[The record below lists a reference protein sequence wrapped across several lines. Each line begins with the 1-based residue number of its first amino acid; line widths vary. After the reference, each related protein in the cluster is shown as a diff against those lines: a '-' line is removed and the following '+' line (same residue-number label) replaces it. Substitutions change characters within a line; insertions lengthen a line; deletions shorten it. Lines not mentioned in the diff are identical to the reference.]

1 MRSNRQPQRVERR
14 CRRWGSV
21 VCRNQRWFWSSGG
34 VNNSLEPRGNAN
46 SCVELCEGAREGARS
61 RGRVGVGFGSGGGY
75 GADVGLRGRV
85 GDSVGKGGGAGDCV
99 DSCGGAGKSAG
110 SSGGVDDGVDSCRRA
125 GNDAVSCEG
134 VDGEFEL
141 RGGIGDDVEWCGGVG
156 DGVEPCDCGGDG
168 DQACRRVGDCNDAR
182 RRGDLVTTRRR
193 AGDWSQTAGLDLLHA
208 DMRQPAPTQ
217 ELLWPGC
224 VSRADSEE
232 ADSGLQPVAVPRADS
247 DSDRAS
253 SDPQRDNLSRQWHSA
268 CRHLT
273 ASYPW
278 CTVTDSDRSH
288 PDLDSRWADS
298 DLQPA
303 SPESRRP
310 GLDNLRD
317 GVVLQLVCLKYH
329 KSVPGSPSSSH
340 PSQKARAFMAHMLG
354 DGPSLC
360 GPVLFSTANRTALFL
375 ICFWQLFQL
384 LCWFF
389 HYFPSHLSPRIAPSP
404 SEDRN
409 RERRRIRTEKI
420 KTAQCWNKL
429 QLLLLGVIAI
439 QAQHSLL
446 GDTIPRLIFLIFTM
460 PVRKSFFS
468 NNGGD
473 NRPQAQASSGQRT
486 AAAGRGHN
494 TLNARDYGP
503 GPSSRTPAPRLP
515 AIHAVLLLI
524 CLWRLLQ
531 FLRWLLLDFLSRRSL
546 RVAPSPT
553 EDGRRVRRH
562 TRTKIS
568 DLAGVSTVSMGSIT
582 CARNS
587 HPSSG
592 NTQVSSSCE
601 MMTSIQRRLRETS
614 VSKYSAVPRYHR
626 PSGPG
631 SPARQGAWNA

>member
-1 MRSNRQPQRVERR
+1 MGECAGDCAESRR
-14 CRRWGSV
+14 GADDGAESGEETGVGIGS
-21 VCRNQRWFWSSGG
+21 
-34 VNNSLEPRGNAN
+34 
-46 SCVELCEGAREGARS
+46 CEGAGDGAEPYGGIDKGAEVRGGINEGVES
-61 RGRVGVGFGSGGGY
+61 RRGAGEGVASCGGASRVAKSCEGSGAGVGSC
-75 GADVGLRGRV
+75 GRV
-85 GDSVGKGGGAGDCV
+85 GDVVESY
-99 DSCGGAGKSAG
+99 
-110 SSGGVDDGVDSCRRA
+110 GGVDDGVVSRGEMGNKVDDSLESSGGAGNVVSPCGVDGGVESCRRA
-125 GNDAVSCEG
+125 GHDAVSCGG

-141 RGGIGDDVEWCGGVG
+141 RGGIGDDVELCGGVG
-156 DGVEPCDCGGDG
+156 DGVESCDCGGDG
-168 DQACRRVGDCNDAR
+168 DKACRRVGDCNDAR
-182 RRGDLVTTRRR
+182 RRGDLVTTCRR
-193 AGDWSQTAGLDLLHA
+193 AGDWSLAAGLDLLHA
-208 DMRQPAPTQ
+208 DMNQPAPIP
-217 ELLWPGC
+217 ELLWAGC
-224 VSRADSEE
+224 DSRADSEE
-232 ADSGLQPVAVPRADS
+232 ADSGLQRVAVPRADS
-247 DSDRAS
+247 DSDRAG

-268 CRHLT
+268 CRQLT
-273 ASYPW
+273 ASYQW

-288 PDLDSRWADS
+288 PDLDSKWADS

-303 SPESRRP
+303 SHESRRP
-310 GLDNLRD
+310 GLDNLRY
-317 GVVLQLVCLKYH
+317 GVVLQWVCLTYH
-329 KSVPGSPSSSH
+329 KSVPGPPSSSH
-340 PSQKARAFMAHMLG
+340 PSQNTRAFMAHMLG

-360 GPVLFSTANRTALFL
+360 GPVLFLTANRTALLL

-494 TLNARDYGP
+494 TLNARDHGH

-531 FLRWLLLDFLSRRSL
+531 FLRWLLHDFFFPSLTPSRTIPNRGWKTSAKADSNEDIRPRWRQHCQHGQHHL
-546 RVAPSPT
+546 RQ
-553 EDGRRVRRH
+553 E
-562 TRTKIS
+562 
-568 DLAGVSTVSMGSIT
+568 
-582 CARNS
+582 
-587 HPSSG
+587 
-592 NTQVSSSCE
+592 
-601 MMTSIQRRLRETS
+601 
-614 VSKYSAVPRYHR
+614 
-626 PSGPG
+626 
-631 SPARQGAWNA
+631 